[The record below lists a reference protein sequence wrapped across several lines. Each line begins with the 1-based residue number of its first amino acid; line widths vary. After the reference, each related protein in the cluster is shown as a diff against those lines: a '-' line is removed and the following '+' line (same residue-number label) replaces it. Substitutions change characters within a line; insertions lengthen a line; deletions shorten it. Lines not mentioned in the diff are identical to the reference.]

1 MLAVMIRCPE
11 TARPLFTGVEVD
23 GTLEGL
29 LDIAYDTDCPLCGNN
44 HVWWKRS
51 AWLADSPCSEQVKMA
66 VGNLRSW
73 ASGSSWIV

>member
-51 AWLADSPCSEQVKMA
+51 A
-66 VGNLRSW
+66 
-73 ASGSSWIV
+73 